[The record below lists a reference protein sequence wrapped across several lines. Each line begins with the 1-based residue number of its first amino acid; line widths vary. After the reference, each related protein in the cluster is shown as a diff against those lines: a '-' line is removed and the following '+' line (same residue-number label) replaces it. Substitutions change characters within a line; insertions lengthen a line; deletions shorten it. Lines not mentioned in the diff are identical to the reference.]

1 MSSSASLSSGQ
12 RIRKTFYMY
21 KRTIWVIVIWFII
34 SKTLHMGEHLFHVFT
49 LWSCLSSS
57 PITDSTATMIRN
69 KKNQWQNSTP
79 PPPWPPHCL
88 FFPAVIT
95 ASFSKSLCWETPWQQ
110 LWRALDIL
118 TKHTCTEK
126 AHKHTHAHTNT
137 HTAATGATRVGEST
151 HTSNP
156 THTHTHCPGAGLV
169 IAGH

>member
-1 MSSSASLSSGQ
+1 MSSSASSSSSSGQ

-79 PPPWPPHCL
+79 PPPRLPSRSFFPSSHHCL
-88 FFPAVIT
+88 LFQ
-95 ASFSKSLCWETPWQQ
+95 KSLLGNTM
-110 LWRALDIL
+110 ATTL
-118 TKHTCTEK
+118 TSAWHPNKTHMHGKSTQTHACT
-126 AHKHTHAHTNT
+126 HKHTHCCYWCHQSWGVDT
-137 HTAATGATRVGEST
+137 HQ
-151 HTSNP
+151 
-156 THTHTHCPGAGLV
+156 
-169 IAGH
+169 